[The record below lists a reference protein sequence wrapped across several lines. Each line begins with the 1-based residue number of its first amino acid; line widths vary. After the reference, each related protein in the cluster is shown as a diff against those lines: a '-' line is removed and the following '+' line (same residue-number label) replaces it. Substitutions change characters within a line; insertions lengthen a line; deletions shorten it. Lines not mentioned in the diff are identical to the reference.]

1 MQRDKLKELLGEAA
15 TDELVD
21 AIMAANGRDV
31 NAAKSG
37 SEALRK
43 QLEEANA
50 KVGELTEAANA
61 KLTDEEKWQREL
73 EKANAARDAAIRS
86 LNEQSAVAVFAGAG
100 LAEDDYK
107 PFLGSIVTA
116 DQATTTANAK
126 AIADLVTAKVAAAKE
141 QAGKEALGG
150 MKGPAGGDPSNGT
163 MTKADFDKLGFSKQ
177 LELKSTNPELF
188 KQMIS

>member
-21 AIMAANGRDV
+21 AIMAANGKDV

-37 SEALRK
+37 SEALRR
-43 QLEEANA
+43 QLEEATS
-50 KVGELTEAANA
+50 KVSELTEAANA
-61 KLTDEEKWQREL
+61 KLTDEEKLQREL

-100 LAEDDYK
+100 IGEEDYK
-107 PFLGSIVTA
+107 PFLGSIVTT

-126 AIADLVTAKVAAAKE
+126 AIAGLVTAKVTAARE
-141 QAGKEALGG
+141 QAGKDALGG
-150 MKGPAGGDPSNGT
+150 MKPPAPGNPSGGA
-163 MTKADFDKLGFSKQ
+163 MTKTEFDKLSFEKQ
-177 LELKSTNPELF
+177 LELKNTSPELF